1 MYVYIYIYM
10 YYIYIYSYYIYIY
23 IYMYY
28 IYITPKYN
36 NSHNIDDKND
46 NTNECKVSHG
56 FTEIQPLL

>member
-1 MYVYIYIYM
+1 MYV
-10 YYIYIYSYYIYIY
+10 YIY

-56 FTEIQPLL
+56 FTEIQPLLSNIQINRQ

>member
-1 MYVYIYIYM
+1 MYVYIYIYV
-10 YYIYIYSYYIYIY
+10 
-23 IYMYY
+23 YY

>member
-1 MYVYIYIYM
+1 MYTLH
-10 YYIYIYSYYIYIY
+10 IYIY

-56 FTEIQPLL
+56 FTEIQPLLSNIQINRQ